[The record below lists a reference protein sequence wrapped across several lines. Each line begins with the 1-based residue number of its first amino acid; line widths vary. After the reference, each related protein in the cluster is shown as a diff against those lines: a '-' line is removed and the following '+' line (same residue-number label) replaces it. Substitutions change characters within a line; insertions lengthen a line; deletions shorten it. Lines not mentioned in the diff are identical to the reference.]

1 MIYKIGETAG
11 KIWEFLNE
19 NGAVSIS
26 KLKKSIDDCNDLI
39 MQGVGW
45 LAREDK
51 IKLEKKGRTTFI
63 SLK

>member
-1 MIYKIGETAG
+1 MVYEIGEMAG

-26 KLKKSIDDCNDLI
+26 KLKKSIDGCNDKI

-51 IKLEKKGRTTFI
+51 IKLEKKGRTTLI